1 MCYFVTVDLL
11 SVLKFLMFLI
21 WRIYSTCLPLGN
33 IFIKVLESVCSDSIS
48 LLVLVMWEKLKLLL
62 LLSHAIS
69 DLSI

>member
-21 WRIYSTCLPLGN
+21 WRIYSTYLPLGN